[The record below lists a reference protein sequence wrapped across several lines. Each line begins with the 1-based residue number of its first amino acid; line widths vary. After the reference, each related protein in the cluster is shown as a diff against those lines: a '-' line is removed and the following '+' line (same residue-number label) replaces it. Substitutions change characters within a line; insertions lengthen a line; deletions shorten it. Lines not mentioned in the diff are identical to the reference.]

1 MDRRFPVRP
10 DGGFRHDDLEW
21 LHGLYTLLIVV
32 ALLVGAILLLRLLL
46 QRPRPPRDWP
56 RHPAIDELDLR
67 YARGELERADY
78 LQRRADLLDH
88 AIAAPP
94 TASPGAPPSPLS
106 PSTPSKPPPR
116 TPPPPSARSGPPA
129 GPR

>member
-78 LQRRADLLDH
+78 LQRRADLLIPNPLPD
-88 AIAAPP
+88 INLLRQRPRSSLRTRTTRRREAP
-94 TASPGAPPSPLS
+94 S
-106 PSTPSKPPPR
+106 
-116 TPPPPSARSGPPA
+116 SAR
-129 GPR
+129 